1 MEVLRFNGFEL
12 RSQQRQLTRDGEVV
26 PVGARA
32 FDLLS
37 YLVVHRDR
45 VVSKAELLDHVWPGF
60 VVEEANL
67 SVHVSA
73 LRKVLG
79 AHALATVPGRGYRFV
94 APIEPSTTAA
104 MGSSAEPPLRGLG
117 AATAALPSL
126 AVMPFASLSDS
137 PDQDLFAD
145 GLVEDVITT
154 LSKIAGIT
162 VIARTSTFAFKGVDV
177 DLRQVGRDLGVG
189 HVLTGSVRHSAGRV
203 RVSVQLVDAGTGAHL
218 WAERYDRV
226 LDDLFAL
233 QDELTLRVVT
243 ELQVHLTEGEQA
255 RLRGDSVR
263 NVEAW
268 SHWVRGMACYNRA
281 VLTREGMTPAL
292 MSWQR
297 AAAIAPDWA
306 AVRALLGML
315 YYLDARFGFWNDR
328 ATAARKG
335 ADHVVQALSLDP
347 ECADAHIV
355 QALLHLLQGRHGEAV
370 LSARTALRCGP
381 GAADVAAFA
390 SFVLSNAGL
399 GPDAVTQIERAMRL
413 CPVFPPFYLGHLGLA
428 YRTAGRVPEAI
439 AAFEAYDR
447 HSPGRGVTDLALLNL
462 STGNRV
468 RARSWAEHL
477 IATLPGFTVEAWQH
491 TQFRMDAAAIE
502 SDAAALRSL
511 GLPG

>member
-12 RSQQRQLTRDGEVV
+12 RSEQRQLTRNGDVV
-26 PVGARA
+26 PIGARA
-32 FDLLS
+32 FDVLS
-37 YLVVHRDR
+37 YLVIHRDR
-45 VVSKAELLDHVWPGF
+45 VVTKTELLDHVWPGV

-94 APIEPSTTAA
+94 APVDRIDTITPGQAVLPPS
-104 MGSSAEPPLRGLG
+104 RGL
-117 AATAALPSL
+117 AAPAASLPAL
-126 AVMPFASLSDS
+126 AVIPFANLSDN

-145 GLVEDVITT
+145 GLAEDLITT
-154 LSKIAGIT
+154 LSKIAGLT
-162 VIARTSTFAFKGVDV
+162 VIARASTFAFKGVQA
-177 DLRQVGRDLGVG
+177 DLRQVGRELGVG
-189 HVLTGSVRHSAGRV
+189 HVLTGSVRHSGGRV
-203 RVSVQLVDAGTGAHL
+203 RVSVQLVEARTGAHL

-226 LDDLFAL
+226 LDDIFAL
-233 QDELTLRVVT
+233 QDEITLRVVI

-255 RLRGDSVR
+255 RLRGASVR

-268 SHWVRGMACYNRA
+268 SHWVRGLACYNRA

-297 AAAIAPDWA
+297 AAAMAPEWA

-315 YYLDARFGFWNDR
+315 YYLDARFGFWNYR
-328 ATAARKG
+328 ETAARKG
-335 ADHVVQALSLDP
+335 VDHVEQALSLDP

-355 QALLHLLQGRHGEAV
+355 QGLLCLLQGRHREAV
-370 LSARTALRCGP
+370 LAARTALGCGP

-390 SFVLSNAGL
+390 SFVFSNAGL
-399 GPDAVTQIERAMRL
+399 GADAVMQMERAMRL
-413 CPVFPPFYLGHLGLA
+413 CPMFPPFYLGHLGLA
-428 YRTAGRVPEAI
+428 YRTAGRVSEAI

-447 HSPGRGVTDLALLNL
+447 RSPGRGVTDLALMNL
-462 STGNRV
+462 MTGDLA
-468 RARSWAEHL
+468 RARAWADHL
-477 IATLPGFTVEAWQH
+477 IATIPDFTVQAWRH
-491 TQFRMDAAAIE
+491 TQFRADAAAIE
-502 SDAAALRSL
+502 ADAAALRSL